1 VRQKISNKLLAVL
14 SVFCAISVAGC
25 GAGFNASTMQTQP
38 AGPGVYSEIG
48 AMDVQNAVI
57 VRGEENSATLIVT
70 FINTGEESD
79 KLTSISVSGPTP
91 QSIVTSYEGGLEI
104 PAGGFIAVGSPG
116 QPTIDL
122 VGFAPA
128 ESAYVK
134 VSFLFEKA
142 GELRLALLTVPA
154 TEAFAGTN

>member
-1 VRQKISNKLLAVL
+1 
-14 SVFCAISVAGC
+14 
-25 GAGFNASTMQTQP
+25 MQTQP

-48 AMDVQNAVI
+48 ALDVQNAVI
-57 VRGEENSATLIVT
+57 VRGAENSATLIVT
-70 FINTGEESD
+70 FINSGEETD
-79 KLTSISVSGPTP
+79 KLTSVSVSGPTP
-91 QSIVTSYEGGLEI
+91 QSIVASYEGDLEI

-142 GELRLALLTVPA
+142 GELRLSLLTVPA
-154 TEAFAGTN
+154 SEAFESSS

>member
-1 VRQKISNKLLAVL
+1 MHGNSFVALAAMLAAL
-14 SVFCAISVAGC
+14 SLSSC

-57 VRGEENSATLIVT
+57 VHNAENAATLIVT
-70 FINTGEESD
+70 FINTSDVED
-79 KLTSISVSGPTP
+79 KLTNITVSGPTP
-91 QSIVTSYEGGLEI
+91 QAIVYSFEGALEI
-104 PAGGFIAVGSPG
+104 PANGFVAVGSPG

-134 VSFLFEKA
+134 VSFFFEKS
-142 GELRLALLTVPA
+142 GELRLSLLTVPPSA
-154 TEAFAGTN
+154 VFAELAD